1 MGYFIPINP
10 PFISRFSITN
20 PLIHPNFPI
29 DPFLTFRPKRD
40 ISAFPAFSGQVLR
53 FKRCRATVNAPPVVD
68 SEVFR
73 AALATAS
80 WPSSQN
86 VDPKNGIENGG
97 VPKGTPKKLIVEVC
111 FSLCWSFVISKS
123 MCYGDVMDL
132 AHLCWGLFFC
142 CMTRKVPCFFLLRML
157 HRICCTIAVCL
168 CIELALRCSMDL
180 SGLLIVFTTDGSTRP
195 LCLFHLG
202 YLSLQASLWRLEK
215 NLETSFSTHTYDMYI

>member
-97 VPKGTPKKLIVEVC
+97 VPKGTPKKT
-111 FSLCWSFVISKS
+111 
-123 MCYGDVMDL
+123 D
-132 AHLCWGLFFC
+132 CWGLFFFVLEFC
-142 CMTRKVPCFFLLRML
+142 YFEEHVLWWCYGFGTFVLRFVFLLHDEKGSMFFFAEDASSHML
-157 HRICCTIAVCL
+157 YYSCVFVYWTCIAMFNGFVRVAHSFHHRWVNTAAVLVSPWVPFIA
-168 CIELALRCSMDL
+168 
-180 SGLLIVFTTDGSTRP
+180 GLP
-195 LCLFHLG
+195 LEAWEEPRNF
-202 YLSLQASLWRLEK
+202 
-215 NLETSFSTHTYDMYI
+215 I